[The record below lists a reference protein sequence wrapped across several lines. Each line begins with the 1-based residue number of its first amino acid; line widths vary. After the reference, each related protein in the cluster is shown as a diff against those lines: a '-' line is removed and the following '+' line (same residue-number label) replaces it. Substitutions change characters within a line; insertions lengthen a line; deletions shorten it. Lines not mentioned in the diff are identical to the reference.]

1 MNSSPRKLAKGFSW
15 QPYAVV
21 AVKPVSAKAHKEDYQ
36 SNRWNMEFAHDHW
49 VDEMKA
55 YINIRA
61 NELGMSETRIVAQ
74 IVEEPNESK
83 SVEMIYWNKHNCI
96 FVWSIWAYMNG
107 PVPERMVNETA
118 LPLLNFWPS
127 DLTFEKDQCEV
138 FDAASLT
145 RREQT
150 GIIW

>member
-83 SVEMIYWNKHNCI
+83 SVEM
-96 FVWSIWAYMNG
+96 
-107 PVPERMVNETA
+107 
-118 LPLLNFWPS
+118 NFWPS